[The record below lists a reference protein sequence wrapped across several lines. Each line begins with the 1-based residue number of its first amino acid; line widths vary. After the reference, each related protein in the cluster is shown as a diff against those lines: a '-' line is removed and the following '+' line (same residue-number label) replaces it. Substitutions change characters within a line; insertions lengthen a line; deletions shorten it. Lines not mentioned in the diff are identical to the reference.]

1 MVFLHHHRH
10 GWHSLDMVPIL
21 HSLNYEAY
29 EFASLNGVWNRGFPP
44 SDFGALRAF
53 WESAGMDSYLGPA
66 PTDNNAVEFMCCA
79 QFIVTRQR
87 VRANPKEMYA
97 QLYNWLRDSTAK
109 NSDTSR
115 WMEFVWHR
123 LFGEEWVS
131 SRPEPTVLCGEEEGA
146 SLCYNRDSSGSA
158 KKFPFPQWHPTGA
171 TTGVA

>member
-1 MVFLHHHRH
+1 MHSRPSALYHTPNPLHRAPCALHQIFLN
-10 GWHSLDMVPIL
+10 
-21 HSLNYEAY
+21 LNHEQGSSA
-29 EFASLNGVWNRGFPP
+29 NGACAGRRGRLPLARRRREP
-44 SDFGALRAF
+44 LAMSHEQRQQRV
-53 WESAGMDSYLGPA
+53 LGR
-66 PTDNNAVEFMCCA
+66 
-79 QFIVTRQR
+79 TRQR
-87 VRANPKEMYA
+87 VRANPKEMYV

-131 SRPEPTVLCGEEEGA
+131 SRPKPTVLCGEEEGA

-171 TTGVA
+171 TTHDRVA